1 MKYNDLNK
9 AINKKIN
16 KKNIFTK
23 EDMIDYCKLLDTFNN
38 LDLYCNDIEIN
49 SVVIDIENEKV
60 LIDTIG
66 IVSPLSIGGDLF
78 E

>member
-23 EDMIDYCKLLDTFNN
+23 EDMIDYCKLLANFKSSI
-38 LDLYCNDIEIN
+38 YI
-49 SVVIDIENEKV
+49 VMV
-60 LIDTIG
+60 LRLIQ
-66 IVSPLSIGGDLF
+66 L
-78 E
+78 

>member
-9 AINKKIN
+9 AIKKKIN

-23 EDMIDYCKLLDTFNN
+23 EDMIDYCKLLDNFNN

-49 SVVIDIENEKV
+49 SVVIDIENNR
-60 LIDTIG
+60 IN
-66 IVSPLSIGGDLF
+66 F
-78 E
+78 NF

>member
-23 EDMIDYCKLLDTFNN
+23 KDMIDYCKLLDNFNN

-49 SVVIDIENEKV
+49 SVVIDIENNR
-60 LIDTIG
+60 IN
-66 IVSPLSIGGDLF
+66 F
-78 E
+78 NF

>member
-23 EDMIDYCKLLDTFNN
+23 EDMIDYCKLLDNFNN

-49 SVVIDIENEKV
+49 SVVIDIENNRV
-60 LIDTIG
+60 N
-66 IVSPLSIGGDLF
+66 F
-78 E
+78 NF

>member
-23 EDMIDYCKLLDTFNN
+23 EDMIDYCKLLANFNK
-38 LDLYCNDIEIN
+38 LDLYCNGIEIN
-49 SVVIDIENEKV
+49 SVVIDVENNR
-60 LIDTIG
+60 IN
-66 IVSPLSIGGDLF
+66 F
-78 E
+78 NF